1 MRADYF
7 SRMFFCSLVATSFIF
22 LFSCNNDTSKS
33 EVVTDTTKVTTLDTT
48 MPNTPIKMDTMP
60 VLIVKHGEAALSGT
74 YTDTLVEG
82 TVKFDTVSGSRVK
95 MMLDIKIPSKAGKIV
110 SVHIHEHGDC
120 SDNGN
125 MAHAHWN
132 PSNAEHGKWGTTS
145 FHAGDIGNV
154 KLNAQGKGTLTL
166 ITNLWTV
173 GGSSDKNILGKSII
187 VHGAMDDYKTQPGG
201 NSGTRIG
208 CGVIK

>member
-1 MRADYF
+1 MRDDYF
-7 SRMFFCSLVATSFIF
+7 SRTYFFSLLAISFIF
-22 LFSCNNDTSKS
+22 LNSCNNTSES
-33 EVVTDTTKVTTLDTT
+33 EVVTDSTKITTIDTAI
-48 MPNTPIKMDTMP
+48 PNTPMKMDTMP
-60 VLIVKHGEAALSGT
+60 AVRVNHAEAIISAT

-82 TVKFDTVSGSRVK
+82 TVKFDTVSDDRVK
-95 MMLDIKIPSKAGKIV
+95 MMLEVKIPSKAGKIV

-120 SDNGN
+120 GDNGN

-132 PSNAEHGKWGTTS
+132 PSSAEHGKWGTAS
-145 FHAGDIGNV
+145 YHAGDIGNV

-166 ITNLWTV
+166 MTNLWTL
-173 GGSSDKNILGKSII
+173 GGSTDKNVLGKSII
-187 VHGAMDDYKTQPGG
+187 VHGGMDDYKTQPSG